1 MPRSKLTRRDDAGRC
16 WLLLAGCPCGR
27 SLRQAGR
34 PAAKSGKTRPSTKLL
49 QMSCGPLVAAG
60 VWEAKV
66 GREDTPERHQRL
78 RMTPPGLGAGP
89 GTALP
94 NGEACEAQAV
104 APLAGQFVLP
114 DWTVQYGERYRHTPA
129 WLRDGWVGT
138 GDWQVPVPSSSCV
151 TPHYGVLPRRMHFSC
166 CDSV

>member
-1 MPRSKLTRRDDAGRC
+1 MRCGRGRGLGSKSRAGRHPRAPPEAADDASRPRSWTWNGSA
-16 WLLLAGCPCGR
+16 
-27 SLRQAGR
+27 
-34 PAAKSGKTRPSTKLL
+34 
-49 QMSCGPLVAAG
+49 
-60 VWEAKV
+60 
-66 GREDTPERHQRL
+66 
-78 RMTPPGLGAGP
+78 
-89 GTALP
+89 

-114 DWTVQYGERYRHTPA
+114 DWTVQYGERYHHTPA
-129 WLRDGWVGT
+129 WLRVGWVGT